1 MGSSIVFLI
10 VVLVVFIGLTLMYVE
25 SMQARIILW
34 AIVGASI
41 IFFKALAM
49 IPAAL
54 LSIGIIIKS
63 KMPKISS
70 I

>member
-1 MGSSIVFLI
+1 MGSSLVFFL
-10 VVLVVFIGLTLMYVE
+10 VVLVVFIGLSLTFVE
-25 SMQARIILW
+25 SMMARIILW
-34 AIVGASI
+34 GIVGVSFLLFGI
-41 IFFKALAM
+41 LAM
-49 IPAAL
+49 IPAAI

>member
-1 MGSSIVFLI
+1 MGTSVVFFI
-10 VVLVVFIGLTLMYVE
+10 VVLVVFIGLSLTFVE
-25 SMQARIILW
+25 SMMARIILW
-34 AIVGASI
+34 GIVGVS
-41 IFFKALAM
+41 FLLFGYLAM
-49 IPAAL
+49 IPAAI